1 MEKIAFHVMQLYEVT
16 PKIGERFVHP
26 NPDIFHGMPESFNRL
41 IGEFYY
47 EVSVQ
52 KNEEYIWFDANFG
65 SPNPRDEMLTN
76 INNGNK
82 KSNPRE
88 KIEAELLKQVFCL
101 YHFSK
106 QTLYLSNV
114 KKKKFVEVILKDNTG
129 LDFKV
134 KSFFKT
140 KNEFIELLKSVN
152 EISFTEV
159 QNLFH
164 KNSPERQAL
173 IDLTGTDSP
182 DDFTITTKYSKANV
196 ISGFLNKLFNGWTNN
211 SLKDLIIRG
220 TDEDNFSIIFNNDTF
235 TKKIDVP
242 SSKGP
247 NGKFNSKSVKSSLLQ
262 ELNRWEGMI

>member
-1 MEKIAFHVMQLYEVT
+1 MQLCEVT

-26 NPDIFHGMPESFNRL
+26 HPDVFQHIPESFNIL
-41 IGEFYY
+41 IDDFYY
-47 EVSVQ
+47 EVSVH
-52 KNEEYIWFDANFG
+52 KKKEYIWLDVLFG
-65 SPNPRDEMLTN
+65 SPSPRDEVLTN

-82 KSNPRE
+82 KSNPRAR
-88 KIEAELLKQVFCL
+88 IETELLKQVFCL

-106 QTLYLSNV
+106 QTLYLSNA
-114 KKKKFVEVILKDNTG
+114 KKKKLIEVILKDKTG

-140 KNEFIELLKSVN
+140 KDEFIDLLKSVN
-152 EISFTEV
+152 EISFTEAR
-159 QNLFH
+159 NLFH
-164 KNSPERQAL
+164 KNSIERQAL

-196 ISGFLNKLFNGWTNN
+196 ISGFLDKLFNGWTNN
-211 SLKDLIIRG
+211 SLKDLLIRG

-235 TKKIDVP
+235 VRKIDIL
-242 SSKGP
+242 SSKDP

-262 ELNRWEGMI
+262 ELNRWEEMI

>member
-1 MEKIAFHVMQLYEVT
+1 MEKIAFHLMQLYEVT
-16 PKIGERFVHP
+16 PKFGERFVHP
-26 NPDIFHGMPESFNRL
+26 NPNIFNVMPEFFNIL
-41 IGEFYY
+41 INKFYY

-52 KNEEYIWFDANFG
+52 KNEKYIWFDVNFG
-65 SPNPRDEMLTN
+65 SPNPRDEELTN

-88 KIEAELLKQVFCL
+88 IIEAELLKQVFCL
-101 YHFSK
+101 YHYSK
-106 QTLYLSNV
+106 QTLYLSNP
-114 KKKKFVEVILKDNTG
+114 KKKKLVEVILKEKTG
-129 LDFKV
+129 IDFKV

-159 QNLFH
+159 RNLFH
-164 KNSPERQAL
+164 KDSLERQAL

-182 DDFTITTKYSKANV
+182 DDFTITAKYSKANV
-196 ISGFLNKLFNGWTNN
+196 ISGFLNKLFNGLTNN

-235 TKKIDVP
+235 TKKIDVS
-242 SSKGP
+242 SSKDS
-247 NGKFNSKSVKSSLLQ
+247 NGKFSAKSVKSSLLQ
-262 ELNRWEGMI
+262 ELNR